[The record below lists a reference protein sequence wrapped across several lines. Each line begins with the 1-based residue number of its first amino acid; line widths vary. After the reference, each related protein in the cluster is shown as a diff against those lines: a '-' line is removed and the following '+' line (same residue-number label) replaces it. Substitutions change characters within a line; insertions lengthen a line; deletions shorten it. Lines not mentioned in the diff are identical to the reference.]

1 MSLFELCECAI
12 HYDTFDYKRL
22 LRANNDY
29 LLYNY
34 NGILKG
40 FSSPFISAYHWSEI
54 SWTTNLKEFNVIVER
69 YWV

>member
-1 MSLFELCECAI
+1 MSLFELCECAV

-29 LLYNY
+29 LYNY
-34 NGILKG
+34 NGMLEG
-40 FSSPFISAYHWSEI
+40 FSSPSISAYHWSEI
-54 SWTTNLKEFNVIVER
+54 SWTTNLKEFNVIIER